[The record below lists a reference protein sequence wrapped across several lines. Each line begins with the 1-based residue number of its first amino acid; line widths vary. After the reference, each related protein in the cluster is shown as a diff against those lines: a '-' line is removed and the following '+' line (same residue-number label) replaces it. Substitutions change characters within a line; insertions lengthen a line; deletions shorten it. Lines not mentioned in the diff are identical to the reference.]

1 MWINTTP
8 MWITEPYDTH
18 VDLCDTH
25 VDQYDTHVDQY
36 ANQLPW
42 DDHAES

>member
-1 MWINTTP
+1 

>member
-25 VDQYDTHVDQY
+25 VDQY